1 MLISHSHFFLV
12 VIGKDEFLNL
22 FNFMSDNSKLSHY
35 HSLLCSLHLTILLSA
50 FLVLA
55 AIRAMCIV

>member
-1 MLISHSHFFLV
+1 MLISRSHFFLV

-35 HSLLCSLHLTILLSA
+35 HSLLCSLLFTLAIFSLSL
-50 FLVLA
+50 FFFFKH
-55 AIRAMCIV
+55 RMK

>member
-22 FNFMSDNSKLSHY
+22 FNFMSDNSKLLHY
-35 HSLLCSLHLTILLSA
+35 HSLLCSLLFTLAIFSLSL
-50 FLVLA
+50 FFFF
-55 AIRAMCIV
+55 

>member
-35 HSLLCSLHLTILLSA
+35 HSLLCSLLFTLAIFSLTL
-50 FLVLA
+50 FFFF
-55 AIRAMCIV
+55 